1 MKKLYYRT
9 IEMIKKSPKIYI
21 AKCTMRKRG
30 WTKKMFEKFFP
41 NPTMEVTNPHYASA
55 PTMKLYRII
64 EVLAIEQ
71 TEPFKTYWM
80 KIAHKRAKARA
91 MMIERHKRAR
101 ALRLVPHTDGMTN
114 QRA

>member
-1 MKKLYYRT
+1 MK
-9 IEMIKKSPKIYI
+9 IKFMKDMHESRKYF
-21 AKCTMRKRG
+21 AKCTLRTRG

-41 NPTMEVTNPHYASA
+41 NPTKEVTNPHYASA
-55 PTMKLYRII
+55 PRMKLYNII
-64 EVLAIEQ
+64 EVVRIEH
-71 TEPFKTYWM
+71 TEEFRTYWN
-80 KIAHKRAKARA
+80 KIAHKRAKARE

>member
-1 MKKLYYRT
+1 MKDMHESRKYF
-9 IEMIKKSPKIYI
+9 
-21 AKCTMRKRG
+21 AKCTLRTRG

-41 NPTMEVTNPHYASA
+41 NPTKEVTNPHYASA
-55 PTMKLYRII
+55 PRMKLYIII
-64 EVLAIEQ
+64 EVVRIEH
-71 TEPFKTYWM
+71 TEEFRTYWN
-80 KIAHKRAKARA
+80 KIAHKRAKARE